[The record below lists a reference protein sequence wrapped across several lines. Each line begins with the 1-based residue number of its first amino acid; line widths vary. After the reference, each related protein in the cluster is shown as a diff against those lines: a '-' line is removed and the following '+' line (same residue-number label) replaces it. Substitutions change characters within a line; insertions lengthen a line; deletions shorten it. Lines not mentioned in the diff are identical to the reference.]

1 MKEFNVTDGK
11 KDFIFRLPT
20 KLSEITAEYL
30 NHVTANI
37 SISPYYAVI
46 ASVYRAKLPEVIS
59 INKKS
64 RSMAISII
72 PLFVKAHL
80 PMEADKI
87 VYDNYSNY
95 KTADRII
102 IAGADIER
110 GYGLSVPNNLITLD
124 TVIRIYN
131 SDSSFAKSVMSDQ
144 TYYYFVDFK
153 LVPINDIK
161 GKYDMKPLEGF
172 VNPFAEIKSEEL
184 AN

>member
-11 KDFIFRLPT
+11 KNFIFRLPT
-20 KLSEITAEYL
+20 KLSEITADYL
-30 NHVTANI
+30 QNVTANI
-37 SISPYYAVI
+37 SIAPYYTVI

-72 PLFVKAHL
+72 PLFVKTNL
-80 PMEADKI
+80 PIEADKL
-87 VYDNYSNY
+87 VYDNYSHY

-110 GYGLSVPNNLITLD
+110 GYGLSVPNNLITLE
-124 TVIRIYN
+124 TVIKIYN
-131 SDSSFAKSVMSDQ
+131 SDSNFAKSVMSDQ

-153 LVPINDIK
+153 LVPVNDIK
-161 GKYDMKPLEGF
+161 GKYEMKPLKGF
-172 VNPFAEIKSEEL
+172 VNPFAEINSEEL